1 MTGVFRRS
9 LLRPNCHVEA
19 RYYKTDGKRYNFISY
34 GNLGAQGTITKT
46 KYIREA
52 YQIGDLPKSSY
63 APAKL
68 HLTDIEKGIVKYF
81 NPVKHWDDE
90 DIFTDLWRTF
100 SLPVSPY
107 ELQARVFKEFDSYF
121 PGLSTFLD
129 TKLPFET
136 VLKYMTHDISGN
148 LRKKTSAGL
157 GFEHDRKYIARNFPE
172 DVRSVYEL
180 ETFDFDVYWK
190 VFLKDELRDTAKS
203 TRSIAVPQL
212 HLWIIAM
219 THLGGIYEW
228 FSHFLPPWCG
238 YGLDDRCVSWHAKLR
253 HFDPELKTYGYDIR
267 QQDSKMSPGFICF
280 ISIWLKSKLP
290 ISSWN
295 ALEWYLDQTF
305 FEKKLVDAKGN
316 ILEFAPGEPSGNP
329 LTIIFNIM
337 DTLFKQVS
345 HAVIADILNLHKN
358 DKEVFIIMG
367 DDVLKQTETP
377 DLYRQVVEVIGNE
390 LTKEEG
396 ALLHDVTF
404 LSQKITMYKGQYAPY
419 YANMDKMYA
428 SLRYTT
434 KGDDEYFCKL
444 CSFYN
449 MLIYAPEGSI
459 ELEWKKRIEAHIY
472 YFMGCGLVRPALYA
486 CFKPSHLQKRDR
498 SGMVYHSS
506 TPWDG
511 GRVEIID
518 LIFNMT
524 KSSLKKFKK
533 KNNLNLRSESKQ
545 KLALPAKHSHK
556 PSKQRMQKAKTSSVL
571 SVLPPGMSK
580 NEKAIV
586 KEYVTQLLWPTRPIK
601 LVRPIP
607 VRSFPYFKSGEI
619 TFTSSVKYTEVQ
631 FRPHPWRFIEL
642 KTQSPVQ
649 TVSFADHDYTT
660 NPGLLLPLSEN
671 EQFSAGTTH
680 AMCMVNNFHTTDGK
694 ELQIVFKR
702 TPSLSNLIA
711 IYNDVPVSQA
721 VMGWPGVTCQGT
733 LTGTIS
739 NASTRTVTAYLDVY
753 IVNSDGSVAT
763 AIPGTGV
770 GLNGDSSINVN
781 SASLVGVVCAPDQL
795 FCIAFRIL
803 NGAAGNVFIKDF
815 IFSLESA
822 TAPILATSVASSRVY
837 TFGEALYPTSP
848 ELANTVME
856 AFSGS
861 NLWSPV
867 AMACLYNVSQELAQA
882 GGKFAASYLPS
893 FISEEIPEDFADAWS
908 FLNTIKASYPH
919 YEGDLITGAH
929 GSWLGARIDD
939 YSFVKPFAR
948 DHVLDYEAL
957 SLPSDVFMSNV
968 VSETPNFQYYIS
980 FAAAFEIQTIS
991 PNFTCTLGPSS
1002 VILMPQ
1008 MLAMM
1013 AASDALVGENPSH
1026 LKRIADI
1033 VRKIVAD
1040 PTVQQGFKTLA
1051 GAGLAALLL

>member
-9 LLRPNCHVEA
+9 LLRPNCRVEA

-34 GNLGAQGTITKT
+34 GNLGPQGTITQT
-46 KYIREA
+46 KYKREA
-52 YQIGDLPKSSY
+52 YEIGDLPESSY
-63 APAKL
+63 APARL
-68 HLTDIEKGIVKYF
+68 QLSDIEKGIVKYF

-90 DIFTDLWRTF
+90 EIFVDLWQTF
-100 SLPVSPY
+100 SLPISPY
-107 ELQARVFKEFDSYF
+107 ELSARVFKRFDSYF
-121 PGLSTFLD
+121 PGLSLFLD
-129 TKLPFET
+129 DKLPFEK

-157 GFEHDRKYIARNFPE
+157 GFEYDRKYIARNFPE

-180 ETFDFDVYWK
+180 ETFDFDIYWK
-190 VFLKDELRDTAKS
+190 VFLKDELRDMLKA
-203 TRSIAVPQL
+203 TRSITLPQL
-212 HLWIIAM
+212 HLWIVAM

-228 FSHFLPPWCG
+228 FSHMLPNWCG
-238 YGLDDRCVSWHAKLR
+238 YGLDDKCPSWHAKLKE
-253 HFDPELKTYGYDIR
+253 FDPDLKTYGYDIR
-267 QQDSKMSPGFICF
+267 QQDSKMSPGFIKF
-280 ISIWLKSKLP
+280 ISNWLKSKLP
-290 ISSWN
+290 VSRWA

-329 LTIIFNIM
+329 LTIIFNIF
-337 DTLFKQVS
+337 DTLFKNCC
-345 HAVIADILNLHKN
+345 HIEIADVLRLHKN
-358 DKEVFIIMG
+358 DCEVFIIMG

-377 DLYRQVVEVIGNE
+377 DLYRQVVEVLGNE

-396 ALLHDVTF
+396 ALLEDVTF
-404 LSQKITMYKGQYAPY
+404 LSQKITLYKGQYAPY

-434 KGDDEYFCKL
+434 KGEDEYYCKL

-449 MLIYAPEGSI
+449 MLIYAPKGSV

-472 YFMGCGLVRPALYA
+472 YFMSNGFVRPELYA

-498 SGMVYHSS
+498 AGMVYHSS
-506 TPWDG
+506 TPRVG
-511 GRVEIID
+511 GRVEKIQF
-518 LIFNMT
+518 FNMT

-533 KNNLNLRSESKQ
+533 KNNLNLRAESKQ
-545 KLALPAKHSHK
+545 KLALPAKHTHK
-556 PSKQRMQKAKTSSVL
+556 PSKQRMQKAKTSGVL
-571 SVLPPGMSK
+571 AVLPPGLSK

-619 TFTSSVKYTEVQ
+619 TFSSAVKYTEIQ

-642 KTQSPVQ
+642 KAQADLS
-649 TVSFADHDYTT
+649 TVNFTDKDYTT
-660 NPGLLLPLSEN
+660 NPNEILPANANPTFTPSSTHSICFYDNLQTTS
-671 EQFSAGTTH
+671 GT
-680 AMCMVNNFHTTDGK
+680 
-694 ELQIVFKR
+694 EIQIVGKSV
-702 TPSLSNLIA
+702 PGLSSVGAFFLDEFN
-711 IYNDVPVSQA
+711 YDNVT
-721 VMGWPGVTCQGT
+721 GWPGLTCAGALQAIVTNN
-733 LTGTIS
+733 S
-739 NASTRTVTAYLDVY
+739 SKTVTVALDCY
-753 IVNSDGSVAT
+753 IINSDETVSQTVTSGTTSLGPG
-763 AIPGTGV
+763 AITT
-770 GLNGDSSINVN
+770 IT
-781 SASLVGVVCAPDQL
+781 SASLAALTCTPDQL
-795 FCIAFRIL
+795 FVPAVRIV
-803 NGAAGNVFIKDF
+803 NSAGANCYLKDF
-815 IFSLESA
+815 IFRLSDATSSL
-822 TAPILATSVASSRVY
+822 IATSVPTSKLYS
-837 TFGEALYPTSP
+837 FGEALYPTNP
-848 ELANTVME
+848 DLANTVME

-867 AMACLYNVSQELAQA
+867 AMACLYNVSQQLAQA

-893 FISEEIPEDFADAWS
+893 FISTEIPDDFADAWS

-919 YEGDLITGAH
+919 YEGDLVTGAH
-929 GSWLGARIDD
+929 ASWLGARIDD
-939 YSFVKPFAR
+939 YSFVRPFER
-948 DHVLDYEAL
+948 DHVLEYEAL

-968 VSETPNFQYYIS
+968 VSTSTNFQYYIT

-1026 LKRIADI
+1026 MQRIANV
-1033 VRKIVAD
+1033 VRRIVAD